1 MNRRCRLPFQA
12 GAPALL
18 RLLCALLCLAVLPLV
33 SCLSMRRTSYEGERK
48 MSIEKSS
55 LYRNGRFENSDG
67 HKPIFKG
74 PVREV
79 WKEWI
84 FGDQKRVPEKPL
96 EVRKVRAE
104 KLTGAPD
111 GLRVTWLGHSSVIF
125 EMEGLLILTDPVL
138 AKRPSP
144 LPFLGP
150 SRYHQA
156 LPIEPEEIPA
166 LDAVIIS
173 HDHYDHLD
181 YDTILRLRDKTRRF
195 ITPLGVGAY
204 LEKWGIPRERI
215 TELDWWGQ
223 TRVGDRLE
231 IFATPG
237 QHFSGRSLFRRND
250 TLWASW
256 VLKGKKF
263 RLFFSGDSGY
273 CPSFREIGRRFGPFD
288 ITLMENGQY
297 NEKWRRVHMLP
308 EESFQAFRDLRG
320 KVMIPIHWGTYCLSV
335 HDWYEPAERL
345 LLAARG
351 HESSIVI
358 PRVGETYT
366 SGTVL
371 PLTFWWRSPR
381 PEKASKRSPGSAP
394 LTAKETL

>member
-1 MNRRCRLPFQA
+1 
-12 GAPALL
+12 
-18 RLLCALLCLAVLPLV
+18 
-33 SCLSMRRTSYEGERK
+33 

-55 LYRNGRFENSDG
+55 LYRNGRFENIDG
-67 HKPIFKG
+67 HKPILQG
-74 PVREV
+74 PAWKV

-84 FGDQKRVPEKPL
+84 FGNQKRVPEKPL
-96 EVRKVRAE
+96 EVRKVRPE
-104 KLTGAPD
+104 NLTGAP
-111 GLRVTWLGHSSVIF
+111 GELRVTWLGHSSVII

-138 AKRPSP
+138 GKRPSP

-150 SRYHQA
+150 RRYHRA
-156 LPIEPEEIPA
+156 LPIEPENIPM

-181 YDTILRLRDKTRRF
+181 YDTILRLKERARRF

-215 TELDWWGQ
+215 TELDWWGK
-223 TRVGDRLE
+223 TTVGGFLE
-231 IFATPG
+231 VIAAPG

-273 CPSFREIGRRFGPFD
+273 SPSFREIGRRFGPFD

-308 EESFQAFRDLRG
+308 EESFQAHRDLRG
-320 KVMIPIHWGTYCLSV
+320 RVMIPIHWGTYCLSV

-358 PRVGETYT
+358 PRIGETYT

-371 PLTFWWRSPR
+371 PLTRWWRSPR
-381 PEKASKRSPGSAP
+381 SEKATKRTPRSAP
-394 LTAKETL
+394 LTAKETP